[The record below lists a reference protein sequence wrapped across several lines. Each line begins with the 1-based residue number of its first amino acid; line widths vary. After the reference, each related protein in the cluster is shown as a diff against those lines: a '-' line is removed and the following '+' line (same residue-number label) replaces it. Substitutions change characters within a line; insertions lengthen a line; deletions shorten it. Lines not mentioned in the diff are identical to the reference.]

1 MFAGLLR
8 TSSARQDE
16 LCCSRGAVV
25 LQLASN
31 VLPELIMPDTLTARI
46 PPRVEQ
52 KLAAYC
58 VQHGVTRTDAVV
70 RALDDYL
77 DRQSGGSNAY
87 ALAADLIPKRGVAK
101 LQSTAVRKLARDAF
115 RGSRSR

>member
-1 MFAGLLR
+1 MR
-8 TSSARQDE
+8 
-16 LCCSRGAVV
+16 
-25 LQLASN
+25 
-31 VLPELIMPDTLTARI
+31 DTLFAHI

-52 KLAAYC
+52 KLAEYC

-77 DRQSGGSNAY
+77 DRQSGGSNAH

-101 LQSTAVRKLARDAF
+101 LQSAAVRQLARGAL
-115 RGSRSR
+115 RGSRAR